1 MKNRLVGHLI
11 ISIAGIILIIV
22 ASFNQALA
30 SIVSESCSH
39 GTQCPMY
46 TTLTIQK
53 IVSYALTVIVGL
65 TGVVILRM
73 KDDTVKSVL
82 PPLEGMEQTLVDI
95 LQKHQGEILQ
105 SKLPDMLDCNKVKV
119 TRVLD
124 TLEQKGVIE
133 RVRRGMSN
141 LVKLV
146 SGK

>member
-1 MKNRLVGHLI
+1 MKNKLVGYLI
-11 ISIAGIILIIV
+11 ISIAGMILIIV

-65 TGVVILRM
+65 TGVAILRM
-73 KDDTVKSVL
+73 KDDVKPVL
-82 PPLEGMEQTLVDI
+82 PPLEGMEQTVVDI
-95 LQKHQGEILQ
+95 LLKHEGEILQ
-105 SKLPDMLDCNKVKV
+105 SKLPDMLDSNKVKV
-119 TRVLD
+119 TRILD
-124 TLEQKGVIE
+124 ALEQKGVIE

>member
-1 MKNRLVGHLI
+1 MKNKLVGYLI
-11 ISIAGIILIIV
+11 ISIAGIILVIV
-22 ASFNQALA
+22 VSFNQALA

-39 GTQCPMY
+39 GIQCPMY

-53 IVSYALTVIVGL
+53 IVSYALTVMVGL

-73 KDDTVKSVL
+73 KDDVKPVL
-82 PPLEGMEQTLVDI
+82 PPLEGMEQTVVDI
-95 LQKHQGEILQ
+95 LQKHEGEILQ
-105 SKLPDMLDCNKVKV
+105 SKLPDMLDSNKVKV
-119 TRVLD
+119 TRILD
-124 TLEQKGVIE
+124 ALEQKGVIE

>member
-1 MKNRLVGHLI
+1 MKNKLVGYLI
-11 ISIAGIILIIV
+11 ISIAGIILVIV

-39 GTQCPMY
+39 GIQCPMY

-53 IVSYALTVIVGL
+53 IVSYALTVMVGL

-73 KDDTVKSVL
+73 KDEVKPVL
-82 PPLEGMEQTLVDI
+82 PLLEGMEQTVVDI
-95 LQKHQGEILQ
+95 LQKHEGEILQ
-105 SKLPDMLDCNKVKV
+105 SKLPDMLDSNKVKV
-119 TRVLD
+119 TRILD
-124 TLEQKGVIE
+124 ALEQKGVIE

>member
-1 MKNRLVGHLI
+1 MKNKLVGYLI
-11 ISIAGIILIIV
+11 ISIAGIILVIV

-39 GTQCPMY
+39 GIQCPMY

-53 IVSYALTVIVGL
+53 IVSYALTVMVGL

-73 KDDTVKSVL
+73 KDDVKPML
-82 PPLEGMEQTLVDI
+82 PPLEGMEQTVVDI
-95 LQKHQGEILQ
+95 LQKHEGEILQ
-105 SKLPDMLDCNKVKV
+105 SKLPDMLDSNKVKV
-119 TRVLD
+119 TRILD
-124 TLEQKGVIE
+124 ALEQKGVIE

>member
-1 MKNRLVGHLI
+1 MKNKLVGYLI
-11 ISIAGIILIIV
+11 ISIAGIILVIV

-39 GTQCPMY
+39 GIQCPMY

-53 IVSYALTVIVGL
+53 IVSYALTVMVGL

-73 KDDTVKSVL
+73 KDDVKPVL
-82 PPLEGMEQTLVDI
+82 PPLEGMEQTVVDI
-95 LQKHQGEILQ
+95 LQKHEGEILQ
-105 SKLPDMLDCNKVKV
+105 SKLPDMLDSNKVKV
-119 TRVLD
+119 TRILD
-124 TLEQKGVIE
+124 ALEQKGVIE

>member
-11 ISIAGIILIIV
+11 ISIAGVILIIV
-22 ASFNQALA
+22 ASFNQALT

-39 GTQCPMY
+39 GIQCPMY

-53 IVSYALTVIVGL
+53 IVSYALTFIVGL

-82 PPLEGMEQTLVDI
+82 PPLEGMEQTVVDI
-95 LQKHQGEILQ
+95 LQKNQGEILQ
-105 SKLPDMLDCNKVKV
+105 SKLPDMLDSNKVKV

-124 TLEQKGVIE
+124 ALEQKGVIE